1 MAYTIGSVQMVADTA
16 RNFSGYGFVIHDE
29 HKRACVTF
37 AYDTEQEA
45 QAAGEHIKAALSNAK
60 SVVPGNR

>member
-1 MAYTIGSVQMVADTA
+1 MAYTIGSIQMVSDNV

-29 HKRACVTF
+29 HKRPCVTF
-37 AYDTEQEA
+37 AYVTENEA
-45 QAAGEHIKAALSNAK
+45 KVASEQIKAALINAK